1 MSRYVDSFSAPQ
13 RRLTAWWLLPEIL
26 VLALLAVGLY
36 YSVASA
42 APTLTEAQLRAD
54 AATRI
59 ATTIEQSTGDEHAA
73 HGHEVNPD
81 ERMLC
86 TAEVWRLDGGGS
98 DRADTAYGY
107 YLCAT
112 GAPGTP
118 YLVARMNAGP
128 VVARLA
134 DPPELTI
141 TKLDEDFR
149 TQVEAMMP
157 ADFVDQAFQG
167 FVDPQRADSLRQRF
181 ERQISTAAQPST
193 AEAGL
198 GSGAGAAPAR

>member
-1 MSRYVDSFSAPQ
+1 MSRYVDSSGAAP
-13 RRLTAWWLLPEIL
+13 RRLAAWWLVPEIL
-26 VLALLAVGLY
+26 VLVMLAVGLY

-42 APTLTEAQLRAD
+42 APTLTDAQLRED

-59 ATTIEQSTGDEHAA
+59 AATIEQSTGDEHAA

-86 TAEVWRLDGGGS
+86 TVEVWRRDAGGPDQTG
-98 DRADTAYGY
+98 TAYGY

-112 GAPGTP
+112 GTPGTP
-118 YLVARMNAGP
+118 YVLARMNAGP
-128 VVARLA
+128 IVARLA

-167 FVDPQRADSLRQRF
+167 FVDPQRAESLRQRF
-181 ERQISTAAQPST
+181 EHQISAA
-193 AEAGL
+193 A
-198 GSGAGAAPAR
+198 